1 VMIELDGREV
11 ILGMQTARR
20 VWVEELS

>member
-1 VMIELDGREV
+1 MIELEGREV

-20 VWVEELS
+20 IWVEEQS